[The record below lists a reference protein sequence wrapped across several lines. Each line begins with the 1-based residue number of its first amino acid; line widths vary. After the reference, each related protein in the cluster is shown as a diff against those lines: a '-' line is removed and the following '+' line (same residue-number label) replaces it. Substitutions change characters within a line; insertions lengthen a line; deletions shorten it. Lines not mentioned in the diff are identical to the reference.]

1 MIDYQIFRRVERGR
15 EGGKCEDECVGY
27 KATSRHASG
36 SASCS
41 TIEDWHSPTSAS
53 EKKKK
58 NVVGIVIANPF
69 IDQRCWDYIVG
80 SFRS

>member
-1 MIDYQIFRRVERGR
+1 MGVKVVSVRTNVWATRLQAVTRQDQRRAVQ
-15 EGGKCEDECVGY
+15 
-27 KATSRHASG
+27 SRIGTHQPA
-36 SASCS
+36 
-41 TIEDWHSPTSAS
+41 PLK
-53 EKKKK
+53 KKKK